1 VRAFFDH
8 IPPLGAMVTRSTA
21 SGLELQNDVD
31 IVIGPT
37 AIGRGRSVLVSIFDE
52 CAFWQDERTPR
63 PDAETYRAVL
73 PSLMTLPGASDLSST
88 RI

>member
-31 IVIGPT
+31 IVIAT
-37 AIGRGRSVLVSIFDE
+37 NS
-52 CAFWQDERTPR
+52 
-63 PDAETYRAVL
+63 YRAVR
-73 PSLMTLPGASDLSST
+73 D
-88 RI
+88 R